1 VGQGDAERK
10 MPAGLTA
17 SLATAMEIQPE
28 VTALDRDL
36 PQFNTYIEMKL

>member
-1 VGQGDAERK
+1 

-36 PQFNTYIEMKL
+36 PQFKRFLFDFW